1 MVLIVDEARM
11 ASSRMPPPSL
21 STSRQLPRTVPGVY
35 SRSDPDIIL
44 NKDLDLVRAPD
55 FFPIREP
62 MPPGAGLPIEGFTSN
77 DPRLIDTLRNNRLVL
92 DKPALQPEGVQPLC
106 RRPLMSMPNTGTYD
120 SYEDIRGGQ
129 LQYYKSALV
138 SDIFEEP
145 VYQIPSN
152 VIKAVYQDPM
162 GSLKPYYDRRP
173 ILQHNAQLSEYS
185 FDQDQMEFREDL
197 MSKQSSLMDRTDWD
211 KFHGYSNP

>member
-1 MVLIVDEARM
+1 MLDPTKM
-11 ASSRMPPPSL
+11 ASTRAPPPSL
-21 STSRQLPRTVPGVY
+21 STSRDMRRITPGVF

-55 FFPIREP
+55 FYPIREP
-62 MPPGAGLPIEGFTSN
+62 MPPGAGRSIEGFTSN
-77 DPRLIDTLRNNRLVL
+77 DPRLIDTLRNSRQIL
-92 DKPALQPEGVQPLC
+92 DTPALQPEGVQPLC
-106 RRPLMSMPNTGTYD
+106 RKPMMPLPSTGTYD
-120 SYEDIRGGQ
+120 SYEDLRGGN
-129 LQYYKSALV
+129 LRYYKSALV
-138 SDIFEEP
+138 ADIFAEP

-152 VIKAVYQDPM
+152 VVKAVYQDPM

-211 KFHGYSNP
+211 KFNS